1 MWERNKYSRSKKT
14 IINDWP
20 ALEEN
25 CGDLN
30 MLIVDH
36 TMARAECNGLEV
48 STKAIYGWIGNQFN
62 DICYSI
68 AYPVL
73 GHKID
78 GFEINPNDPKYIL
91 RKRDRVFVK
100 MIDESTMQ
108 KYENPSNLEVV
119 VY

>member
-1 MWERNKYSRSKKT
+1 MKKT

-25 CGDLN
+25 CG
-30 MLIVDH
+30 
-36 TMARAECNGLEV
+36 
-48 STKAIYGWIGNQFN
+48 

-91 RKRDRVFVK
+91 RKRDKVFVK